1 MGAISY
7 KALVITVRTVEDH
20 MRATKRNYIMHVH
33 SPVLRARGRG

>member
-20 MRATKRNYIMHVH
+20 MRATKRNYITYID
-33 SPVLRARGRG
+33 PF